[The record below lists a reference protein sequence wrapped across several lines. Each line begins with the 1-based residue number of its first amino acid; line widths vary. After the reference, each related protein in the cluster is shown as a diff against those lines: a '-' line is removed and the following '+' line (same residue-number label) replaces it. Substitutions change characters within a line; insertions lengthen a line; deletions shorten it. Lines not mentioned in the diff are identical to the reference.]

1 MANRWYW
8 LMFAWRSHHFTPF
21 TRTRLRDPLFYFL
34 KVIDPLKF
42 PLYKNRIMQIKDF
55 KRIRLHWIDILG
67 DTAWADN
74 DEFNEME
81 CSTCVSEGYLFY
93 SDQNKLMTFASYEAE
108 DGEIIS
114 YGDRNV
120 YPIGCVK
127 EIEYL

>member
-1 MANRWYW
+1 
-8 LMFAWRSHHFTPF
+8 
-21 TRTRLRDPLFYFL
+21 
-34 KVIDPLKF
+34 
-42 PLYKNRIMQIKDF
+42 MQIKDF

-74 DEFNEME
+74 DEFSEME